1 MEHTGGYKKAL
12 REGKLTLIDV
22 CDIIGRLPTEEESE
36 LAGGLTDEERKSIF
50 FIRWFAKKL
59 SYRYMM
65 NTPGFMGSFVFMQA
79 FSYWIYHVLLILFGC
94 IVGPYPGWIAL
105 AKNIGLWLPLLL
117 AFITKFLMG
126 TCIHERVLHDDPP
139 YHRGIRYPH
148 AFTLFDTLYSMIGA
162 ILGWASALTRLFS
175 SFFVTL
181 LLLPRLDVSVS
192 EIFVLVSA
200 MKYLYSSIL
209 HILLLHGLLFSLFF
223 TNTACTPRER
233 I

>member
-1 MEHTGGYKKAL
+1 MDPFSTFLEHTGGYKKAL

-192 EIFVLVSA
+192 
-200 MKYLYSSIL
+200 
-209 HILLLHGLLFSLFF
+209 
-223 TNTACTPRER
+223 
-233 I
+233 